1 MLSRGNVPRQA
12 IQYFASLAA
21 VAVALVVRNEL
32 SRTIGSALPPFIFF
46 YPAVMLVSLLAGLGP
61 GLLTGA
67 TSAAATFTWIYPA
80 HGRFSA
86 LAPGETLSLA
96 IFLAVCVLMAAVAAL
111 YRQAKGRAAA
121 YVVSLSRRESE
132 ARFSTVFH
140 SSPMMMTISEVE
152 RGTLV
157 DVNASFLE
165 HCGLAREQVLG
176 RKPRELGFQAL
187 EQGQVELMRELGQA
201 ASWESSLQ
209 TPSGGMETVLVS
221 AQVIEVE
228 GRKCLWTVIQ
238 DITEKK
244 EAERELRE
252 REERYRGTLESM
264 LVGCQT
270 IGRDWTY
277 LYVNSMAA
285 SHGRSTPDSL
295 IGRRMTEVYPGIEST
310 EMFAA
315 LRKCMEERVP
325 VRTENEFRFPDGT
338 STWFDLSF
346 QPVPEGVFILSYDIS
361 ERKRSEEAL
370 RLSEEKFAQAFS
382 GNPAAI
388 ALTRLGNGRF
398 LEVNDRW
405 VEL

>member
-12 IQYFASLAA
+12 IRYFASLAA

-61 GLLTGA
+61 GLLAAA

-86 LAPGETLSLA
+86 LAPGEMVSLA

-187 EQGQVELMRELGQA
+187 EQGQRELLRELG
-201 ASWESSLQ
+201 
-209 TPSGGMETVLVS
+209 
-221 AQVIEVE
+221 
-228 GRKCLWTVIQ
+228 
-238 DITEKK
+238 
-244 EAERELRE
+244 
-252 REERYRGTLESM
+252 
-264 LVGCQT
+264 
-270 IGRDWTY
+270 
-277 LYVNSMAA
+277 
-285 SHGRSTPDSL
+285 
-295 IGRRMTEVYPGIEST
+295 
-310 EMFAA
+310 
-315 LRKCMEERVP
+315 
-325 VRTENEFRFPDGT
+325 
-338 STWFDLSF
+338 
-346 QPVPEGVFILSYDIS
+346 
-361 ERKRSEEAL
+361 
-370 RLSEEKFAQAFS
+370 
-382 GNPAAI
+382 
-388 ALTRLGNGRF
+388 
-398 LEVNDRW
+398 
-405 VEL
+405 